1 VRNETDKAG
10 HELDALLVKRATEP
24 LTGDE
29 NRRLREL
36 LGDGEPDSRGYDRA
50 AAAIFLAAT
59 RRDDSLPDH
68 IRERLTATADSYL
81 ATGGRTR

>member
-1 VRNETDKAG
+1 MGHETDQSG

-29 NRRLREL
+29 SRRLREL
-36 LGDGEPDSRGYDRA
+36 LGDGEPDTRGYDRA

-59 RRDDSLPDH
+59 RSDDSLPDR
-68 IRERLTATADSYL
+68 IRERLIATADSYL
-81 ATGGRTR
+81 SASRRSR